1 MNKNLIAAL
10 VGIALAGVAQAQT
23 NVTLY
28 GIADGGLRWDRTDV
42 GTLSSVAGGGAAGSR
57 WGIRGSEDLG
67 GGMKAN
73 FVFEQGIDISN
84 NTVPQGDTGR
94 TTPSSQ
100 LSSTGGRLFS
110 RMATVGV
117 SGNFGN
123 LRFGRDY
130 TPHYIAWAAADPF
143 GTGMVGTIN
152 NIAVGNITRID
163 NGIYYD
169 SPSNLLAGFKGSLAV
184 RLGESTTDNGAAVP
198 TASSLVTVP
207 CTVGGVA
214 TTCRVTNVDANGVP
228 AVTTIP
234 AAADAGGNALSLAA
248 GYTNGPVYAAYGY
261 NYVRNSADTGRVQ
274 SHVVA
279 GTFDTGFSS
288 LKLHGLFWYTEDDTP
303 ATATFVPA
311 ESQAWAIGVSM
322 PFAGFNLV
330 ANYGRLDDK
339 SSNNFDARFLGIG
352 GTYAFSRRTDLY
364 ASAARMSNRNGAQ
377 YLISDASNAGLLTSA
392 NVPGGYS
399 PTSVQVG
406 LRHRF

>member
-28 GIADGGLRWDRTDV
+28 GIADAGLRWDRTDV

-67 GGMKAN
+67 SGMKAN

-84 NTVPQGDTGR
+84 NTVAQGDTNNGLA
-94 TTPSSQ
+94 TPSTPIA
-100 LSSTGGRLFS
+100 STGGRVFS
-110 RMATVGV
+110 RMATVGI

-130 TPHYIAWAAADPF
+130 TPHYVAWAAADPF
-143 GTGMVGTIN
+143 GTGMVGTTN
-152 NIAVGNITRID
+152 NIAVGNVTRID

-169 SPSNLLAGFKGSLAV
+169 APSNLLAGFKAGLAM
-184 RLGESTTDNGAAVP
+184 RLGESTTDNN
-198 TASSLVTVP
+198 T
-207 CTVGGVA
+207 VA
-214 TTCRVTNVDANGVP
+214 TDDGGRAYSLGV
-228 AVTTIP
+228 
-234 AAADAGGNALSLAA
+234 S
-248 GYTNGPVYAAYGY
+248 YSNGPVYAAYGF
-261 NYVRNSADTGRVQ
+261 NMFKNATDTGDTE

-279 GTFDTGFSS
+279 GTFETGFASA
-288 LKLHGLFWYTEDDTP
+288 KLHGLYWHTKNDAP
-303 ATATFVPA
+303 ATLTFVPA
-311 ESQAWAIGVSM
+311 DSQAWAIGVSM
-322 PFAGFNLV
+322 PFAGFNLL

-339 SSNNFDARFLGIG
+339 SSNNRDARFLGIG

-364 ASAARMSNRNGAQ
+364 ASAARMSNRDGAQ
-377 YLISDASNAGLLTSA
+377 YLISDASNAGLLTAA
-392 NVPGGYS
+392 NVPAGYS
-399 PTSVQVG
+399 PTSVQIG